1 MGFATT
7 LTKEEIAERFEQLLA
22 IVKDTFEAD
31 NPDRA
36 RGLTRLYLDYEQ
48 RIKEAPA
55 SGKLNFHNAYEG
67 GYLDHILNCVRIGKK
82 LMKAY
87 QALEGWVDFTEAELV
102 FCLLNHDLNKLGTL
116 EEPYYVPQDSE
127 WHRVNRM
134 ELFKINETGQYYR
147 SKDRAIF
154 LLQQYG
160 LTMSEREFFGVL
172 MSHGMYDDSNKEYLK
187 QYNHGPYPMQSNLYL
202 LVHWADHWASCIEAD
217 QIKKKL
223 LE

>member
-7 LTKEEIAERFEQLLA
+7 LTPDEINLRFVQLLD
-22 IVKDTFEAD
+22 IVRITFEID

-36 RGLTRLYLDYEQ
+36 AKLTKLYMDYEQ

-55 SGKLNFHNAYEG
+55 AGKLNFHNAYEG
-67 GYLDHILNCVRIGKK
+67 GYLDHILGCVRIGKK

-87 QALEGWVDFTEAELV
+87 EALGGWVDFTEAELV
-102 FCLLNHDLNKLGTL
+102 FCLLNHDLNKLGSL
-116 EEPYYVPQDSE
+116 DAPYYIPQDSE

-134 ELFKINETGQYYR
+134 ELYKINEVGQYFR
-147 SKDRAIF
+147 SKDAAIF
-154 LLQQYG
+154 RLQEYG
-160 LTMSEREFFGVL
+160 ITMNEREFVGIL

-202 LVHWADHWASCIEAD
+202 LVHWADHWASSIEAD
-217 QIKKKL
+217 VIKKKL
-223 LE
+223 ME